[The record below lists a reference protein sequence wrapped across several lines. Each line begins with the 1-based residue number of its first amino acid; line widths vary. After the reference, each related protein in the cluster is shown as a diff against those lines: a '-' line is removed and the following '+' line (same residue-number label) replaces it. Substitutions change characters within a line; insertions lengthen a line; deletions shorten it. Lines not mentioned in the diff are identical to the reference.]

1 MGKDASPF
9 KKMIKPWLSLIGVIT
24 IAIIA
29 SILCVLL
36 VEQETYQSLRL
47 EKPFLILC
55 LSFPFIL
62 SIISFGFLIKQF
74 NRIIKSQSGKWRL
87 SFIINAPKNLYL
99 KFIGSVMGLC
109 FAAGWTLNILAL
121 WQGEN
126 GNIAKVLI
134 HGAIAAFELFFLDI
148 NEDIF
153 QEMQTHGTLLTH
165 HYQHMVEGGIII
177 VSVLS
182 TICMFSLLVN
192 LFLTRISAWTHSH
205 SVKVRTDRNN
215 QLYIFFGV
223 GEKEWTL
230 AKSIKD
236 VYEKNHDP
244 NYMIIF
250 VDTQND
256 DEEKHN
262 NWENIISFLT
272 VNNPVVPQIN
282 QEKHCFYLV
291 SEAGFDK
298 AVKEKPDNFWRSM
311 GLSKI
316 QKRINKLAKI
326 SHNNSSVNPELH
338 FFFLSDNRDQNVDD
352 TRILADYL
360 SKDKEIKEIPKVINC
375 QTRKS
380 SVTSIIEDSRSNP
393 DAKLEVRVIDE
404 SVLAVECLKEEEVF
418 HPSHYVEFEFDDVDR
433 IGFAKTPF
441 NSLIV
446 GFGETG
452 RDALRFLYEY
462 GAFIDADKAGYERS
476 PFSCHVIDI
485 NEESGFHHF
494 ISRNPAI
501 RKHSSIN
508 PTDDG
513 RLINFY
519 QCSDISRHFYDLL
532 ERISSDLN
540 YVVISTGDAENN
552 IAIAVNILKYVRTKR
567 KDLRNFVI
575 LVRAYE
581 ENSYNHIN
589 KIAVHYN
596 NIIKGESDGNK
607 VIHVFGNTREIFR
620 YDTIVNSAYKKEGID
635 YYDTYSKAY
644 HKTEQGSRFPIQS
657 WEDRRSDVM
666 SKDSLAKTDDLH
678 RKESQDYSNAWHA
691 LTKRVIMRK
700 ALSHLYGDTSEEDIL
715 KTLSERMFSAN
726 DGIPTR
732 EWHEEDI
739 SYPALD
745 KQFGDIESKGV
756 SRLITNMAIMEHARW
771 VAAHEMLGYSYRE
784 DIRDYNVGKPDA
796 EKERDDIRKH
806 HPCMVEWERL
816 PLLPEKY
823 ERLYDYL
830 VVETTLRLMLA
841 KGSVR

>member
-1 MGKDASPF
+1 MGKDSTSL
-9 KKMIKPWLSLIGVIT
+9 KNKIKPWMTLLAILAFALIF
-24 IAIIA
+24 AIP
-29 SILCVLL
+29 CVLFNVQL
-36 VEQETYQSLRL
+36 GYY
-47 EKPFLILC
+47 LI
-55 LSFPFIL
+55 FPGIIF
-62 SIISFGFLIKQF
+62 IISACLLIREYKRINGFKV
-74 NRIIKSQSGKWRL
+74 GKWGVSSVL
-87 SFIINAPKNLYL
+87 YAPKGLYL
-99 KFIGSVMGLC
+99 KFMGSIMGIC
-109 FAAGWTLNILAL
+109 FSAGCALNILAL
-121 WQGEN
+121 WCGEQGN
-126 GNIAKVLI
+126 MAKVLV

-153 QEMQTHGTLLTH
+153 QEMNTVELFQPHWRHLI
-165 HYQHMVEGGIII
+165 EGGIIV

-192 LFLTRISAWTHSH
+192 LFLTRISAWIHSCW
-205 SVKVRTDRNN
+205 VKVRADKNN

-223 GEKEWTL
+223 GEKEMTL
-230 AKSIKD
+230 AGSIRD
-236 VYEKNHDP
+236 DYENRNDP

-272 VNNPVVPQIN
+272 VNNPVVPRIN

-291 SEAGFDK
+291 SDAGFDK
-298 AVKEKPDNFWRSM
+298 ADKEKPDNFWRIM

-316 QKRINKLAKI
+316 QKRINELAKI
-326 SHNNSSVNPELH
+326 SRKNCSVKPELH
-338 FFFLSDNRDQNVDD
+338 FFFLSDDRNQNVDD

-360 SKDKEIKEIPKVINC
+360 SKDNEIKEIPKVIYC

-393 DAKLEVRVIDE
+393 DVKLEVRVIDE
-404 SVLAVECLKEEEVF
+404 SVLAVERLKEKEVF
-418 HPSHYVEFEFDDVDR
+418 HPSHYVEFELDDVAG

-462 GAFIDADKAGYERS
+462 GAFIDADKEEYERS
-476 PFSCHVIDI
+476 PFSCHVIDKK
-485 NEESGFHHF
+485 EESGFHHF

-508 PTDDG
+508 QTDDG

-532 ERISSDLN
+532 ERISSGLN
-540 YVVISTGDAENN
+540 YVVISTGDEENN

-581 ENSYNHIN
+581 ENSFNHIN

-596 NIIKGESDGNK
+596 NILKGESGGNK

-620 YDTIVNSAYKKEGID
+620 YDTIVNSAYKKEGVD
-635 YYDTYSKAY
+635 YYETYSKAY
-644 HKTEQGSRFPIQS
+644 HKTEQGSRYPILN
-657 WEDRRSDVM
+657 WEDRRSDVL
-666 SKDSLAKTDDLH
+666 SKNSLAKTDDLR

-700 ALSHLYGDTSEEDIL
+700 ALSHLYGDTLEEDIL

-726 DGIPTR
+726 DGIPAR

-739 SYPALD
+739 SYPTLD
-745 KQFGDIESKGV
+745 KQFGDIERKGV

-784 DIRDYNVGKPDA
+784 DIRDYHVGKPDA

-806 HPCMVEWERL
+806 HPCMVEWDRL

-830 VVETTLRLMLA
+830 VVETTLRLMLDNGGQ
-841 KGSVR
+841 KSL